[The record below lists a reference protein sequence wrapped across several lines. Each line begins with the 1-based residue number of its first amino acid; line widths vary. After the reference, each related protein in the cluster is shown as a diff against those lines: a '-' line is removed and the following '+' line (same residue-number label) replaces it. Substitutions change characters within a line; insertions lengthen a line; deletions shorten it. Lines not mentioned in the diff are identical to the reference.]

1 MIPPRW
7 VFRIGWAF
15 HKALFAASG
24 GRIGANRPADGKPG
38 TLFLLSTGR
47 KSGQVRRN
55 ALFYLEDGANLAVVA
70 SNAGASVD
78 PSWWLNL
85 QARPDAEVELGVDRR
100 FVRAR
105 AATAEEHERLWPR
118 IVAAS
123 PGYDEYR
130 RMTSR
135 PIPVVIL
142 EPSNRLPE

>member
-24 GRIGANRPADGKPG
+24 GRLGAERARDGKPG
-38 TLFLLSTGR
+38 TLFLTSTGR

-55 ALFYLEDGANLAVVA
+55 ALFYLDDGPNLIVVA
-70 SNAGASVD
+70 SNAGAEVD

-85 QARPDAEVELGVDRR
+85 QAQPDAEVEIGVDRR
-100 FVRAR
+100 PVRAR
-105 AATAEEHERLWPR
+105 AATAEERARLWPR
-118 IVAAS
+118 VVAAS

-135 PIPVVIL
+135 EIPLVLL
-142 EPSNRLPE
+142 EPPTGLPR

>member
-15 HKALFAASG
+15 HKGLFAASG
-24 GRIGANRPADGKPG
+24 GRLGTNLAADGRPG

-55 ALFYLEDGANLAVVA
+55 ALFYLDDGPNLVVVA
-70 SNAGASVD
+70 SNAGADVD

-85 QARPDAEVELGVDRR
+85 QAMPAAEVELGVDRR
-100 FVRAR
+100 LVRAR
-105 AATAEEHERLWPR
+105 AATADERARLWPLV
-118 IVAAS
+118 VAAS

-130 RMTSR
+130 RRTSR
-135 PIPVVIL
+135 EIPIVVL
-142 EPSNRLPE
+142 EPGPGLPG

>member
-24 GRIGANRPADGKPG
+24 GRAGAQRPRDGKLG

-47 KSGQVRRN
+47 TSGQVRRN
-55 ALFYLEDGANLAVVA
+55 ALYYVEDGPNLVVVA
-70 SNAGASVD
+70 SNIGADLD

-100 FVRAR
+100 AVRAR
-105 AATAEEHERLWPR
+105 AATADERERLWPR
-118 IVAAS
+118 FVAAF
-123 PGYDEYR
+123 PAYNEYR
-130 RMTSR
+130 RKTSR
-135 PIPVVIL
+135 PIPLVIL
-142 EPSNRLPE
+142 ESRSA